1 MDTVLNESWLAL
13 TLVQQM
19 INIGNEVR
27 RAVRSD
33 ADSSRKEMFLDR
45 AIRYT
50 ELTMA
55 DPKNVRVLPELR
67 VSKEVLEDY
76 RGGHVLNCT
85 KEQINKYYSAYIY
98 LLQNNSER
106 AL

>member
-27 RAVRSD
+27 RAVKFD
-33 ADSSRKEMFLDR
+33 ADRDRKEMFLDR

-50 ELTMA
+50 ELTMS
-55 DPKNVRVLPELR
+55 DPKNARVLPELR
-67 VSKEVLEDY
+67 ISKEVLEDY
-76 RGGHVLNCT
+76 RGEHVLHCT
-85 KEQINKYYSAYIY
+85 KEQINKYYSAYLY
-98 LLQNNSER
+98 LLQNNS
-106 AL
+106 